1 MKQYAIITGASQGLG
16 KSFATELAR
25 RGNNLILISLP
36 GQNLKNMCSE
46 LEVEFGIDIV
56 AIEKDLSSVEA
67 LLEVSSS
74 INAGY
79 HVNML
84 INNAG
89 VGGTNMFT
97 HVDSDYLL
105 KIINVNITATS
116 ILTHQLLPNLLKQ
129 PKSYILNISSLAAF
143 SPVGYKTIYPASKA
157 FIHSFS
163 RGLYQELKD
172 TSVFVSVVNPGPM
185 ATNADVTSRIKNHG
199 ILGRL
204 TQLNPDKVA
213 QVCIAGIFKRD
224 TVIMVNPLS
233 WLAMKILPI
242 WIRMP
247 LMSNAIKKEI
257 CNAEGFYN
265 RYNRLAGSQSAH

>member
-46 LEVEFGIDIV
+46 LEAEFGIDIV

-67 LLEVSSS
+67 LLEVSST

-97 HVDSDYLL
+97 YVDSDYLL

-185 ATNADVTSRIKNHG
+185 ATNSDVTSRIRNHG